1 MVLITTVE
9 MFPSLT
15 EADLKYL
22 ANLKATDKMVVLS
35 KEGATM
41 PVNLFMTLSQL
52 KCKFE
57 IKEIDTKDLFK
68 LGFTIGM
75 LCTQAGNEKVTILMN
90 KEQETDSKNV
100 SWVTTL
106 TGSATPK
113 SAPNKKVAKPKA
125 EVTSSTPKE
134 ASTSPTASPKPVRK
148 RRGKSIV
155 DILLGYPEL
164 KKFKKVIETSEEA
177 LVDAIINSSDPEI
190 GLPFQLQLRGFAEE
204 KDAIARA
211 IKKDFAKI
219 KEQISS

>member
-15 EADLKYL
+15 DSDIRFLT
-22 ANLKATDKMVVLS
+22 NLKSTDRMVVLS

-52 KCKFE
+52 KCKLE

-68 LGFTIGM
+68 LGFTIGT

-125 EVTSSTPKE
+125 EVTTSTPKE
-134 ASTSPTASPKPVRK
+134 ASTSLTAPQKAPRK
-148 RRGKSIV
+148 RKGKSLT
-155 DILLGYPEL
+155 DILLSYPEL
-164 KKFKKVIETSEEA
+164 KKYKKVIETSEEA
-177 LVDAIINSSDPEI
+177 ISQAIVAASDAEI
-190 GLPFQLQLRGFAEE
+190 GLPFQLQLRGFGDE
-204 KDAIARA
+204 KDAIAQA
-211 IKKDFAKI
+211 MKKDFAKI
-219 KEQISS
+219 KEQIS